1 MKKYGTLL
9 ACLLIIGGSLMA
21 QRGGRY
27 YSNWHYYPVRGQ
39 HFLHIPGPSISIQFG
54 GNPWYYS
61 SGMFY
66 RPFGGYYELA
76 PPPFGIRIGY
86 LPRGYFSLR
95 LGGFPYFYFN
105 GIFYRPYDNGY
116 EVIQAPVGA
125 MVPAIPRDAQIQ
137 VIDGVTYYTW
147 NGTFYTEQVKPNGE
161 VWYRVEGKHGV
172 LNTDNTASAAPTPSA
187 AAPQQNQ
194 STPAPETAMPKIGDV
209 VKDLPAD
216 AKTVVINQ
224 KKYYVTPDNVYYEE
238 LITNNT
244 LQYKVVGK

>member
-1 MKKYGTLL
+1 MKKYFTLI
-9 ACLLIIGGSLMA
+9 ACLLLTTASLMA
-21 QRGGRY
+21 QRGRH
-27 YSNWHYYPVRGQ
+27 YSNNWRYYPVRGQ
-39 HFLHIPGPSISIQFG
+39 HFLHVPGPFVSIQFG

-61 SGMFY
+61 GGLFY
-66 RPFGGYYELA
+66 RPYGGFYELA
-76 PPPFGIRIGY
+76 PPPFGIHIGI

-105 GIFYRPYDNGY
+105 GIFYRPYNNGY
-116 EVIQAPVGA
+116 EVVQAPVGA
-125 MVPAIPRDAQIQ
+125 TVPAIPRDAQVQ

-147 NGTFYTEQVKPNGE
+147 NGTFYTEQVQPNGE

-172 LNTDNTASAAPTPSA
+172 LNTDNSAANTPPPA
-187 AAPQQNQ
+187 AAPQPSQV
-194 STPAPETAMPKIGDV
+194 SPAPETAMPKIGDI